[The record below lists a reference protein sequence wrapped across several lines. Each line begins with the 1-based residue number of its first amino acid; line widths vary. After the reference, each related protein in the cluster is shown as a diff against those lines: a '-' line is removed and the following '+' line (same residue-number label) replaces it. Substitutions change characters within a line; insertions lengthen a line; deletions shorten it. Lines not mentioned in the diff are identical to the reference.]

1 MRITDEMIYQAAE
14 EAAQLWLSTLPD
26 VCDLPEPSYSKRFH
40 MRMNKLM
47 LNADQP
53 FYFRRGMP
61 HLRRAASAV
70 LIAILIMVSL
80 LMTVQAYR
88 EKVIDTVI
96 QVFHELTQYRF
107 LNEAADNSPFPEL
120 VFAYI
125 PEDMISVVNSEFK
138 NQKYMLFDSPQGVF
152 FELTVSRITSST
164 AYEKIVDSE
173 DAEIFKQNI
182 HGVEASIIQKGGEN
196 TIIWTM
202 NNLVWQLYGN
212 CQMETLL
219 RIATNL
225 SVNYK

>member
-26 VCDLPEPSYSKRFH
+26 VCELPEPRYSKQFH

-47 LNADQP
+47 LNADHP
-53 FYFRRGMP
+53 FYFRRGIP
-61 HLRRAASAV
+61 HLRRTASAV
-70 LIAILIMVSL
+70 LIAILIMLSL

-88 EKVIDTVI
+88 EKVIDTVV
-96 QVFHELTQYRF
+96 QVFPELTQYRF
-107 LNEAADNSPFPEL
+107 LNEAADNSPFPEII
-120 VFAYI
+120 FAYI

-138 NQKYMLFDSPQGVF
+138 NQKYILFESPKGVF
-152 FELTVSRITSST
+152 FELTVSRITGST

-173 DAEIFKQNI
+173 DAKIFEQTI
-182 HGVEASIIQKGGEN
+182 QGADASIIQKGDEN

-212 CQMETLL
+212 CRAETLL
-219 RIATNL
+219 KIAMNL
-225 SVNYK
+225 SVSY

>member
-14 EAAQLWLSTLPD
+14 EAAQIWLSTLPD
-26 VCDLPEPSYSKRFH
+26 ISELPEPNYSKQFH
-40 MRMNKLM
+40 KRMNKLI
-47 LNADQP
+47 LNAEHP
-53 FYFRRGMP
+53 FQSRLGIP
-61 HLRRAASAV
+61 HLRKTASVV
-70 LIAILIMVSL
+70 LIAILIMFSL

-88 EKVIDTVI
+88 EKVIDTVV

-107 LNEAADNSPFPEL
+107 LNETTDNSSFPEI
-120 VFAYI
+120 VFTYT
-125 PEDMISVVNSEFK
+125 PEDMVSVVNSEFN
-138 NQKYMLFDSPQGVF
+138 NQKYILYENSKGEF

-182 HGVEASIIQKGGEN
+182 HGVDASIIHKGGEN

>member
-1 MRITDEMIYQAAE
+1 
-14 EAAQLWLSTLPD
+14 
-26 VCDLPEPSYSKRFH
+26 
-40 MRMNKLM
+40 M

-88 EKVIDTVI
+88 EKVIDTVV

-173 DAEIFKQNI
+173 DAEVFKQNI